1 MEELSLSK
9 GVVFTTTGGKSNIIL
24 APGPLHLFWTTGVYY
39 LWELSKNYEVI
50 LIVGENYR
58 QDFNFKNVI
67 ELAGITNVFYLR
79 DGLIKK
85 HIYYS
90 NDFKHI
96 VTTFKPICIL
106 HHDSVY
112 ISMMYLYYWGKKF
125 IPSSRMISYLTGMV
139 PTNLDVNN
147 DLIVTFNI
155 DQMANQYGIPK
166 WLAMFIFRVKGELM
180 LILDYYIMPILLV
193 HEYFSPPL
201 NVYSKRK
208 LKNYWND
215 KFHHYLLYG
224 GVEKKVLGECFGSE
238 DGFRTINHPLTTCGT
253 ELNKIVYGVK
263 ENDNILILPS
273 YGNVNHFQ
281 SAEKISNEDVV
292 NLLST
297 KWIEAINALKNKFPN
312 YCLFL
317 KLHPNQKQDVL
328 WKDIIGTI
336 KSEFPNINILLPD
349 ENAQKWILKSKVIV
363 SEVSSVLWWSSML
376 QSKISISFDIFGIP
390 FSDDMKYYT
399 GVYYFN
405 SLRDFYATDF
415 TKRSDDKLE
424 AKKATPTL
432 SHFLKEVLS
441 NE

>member
-1 MEELSLSK
+1 MEELSLTK
-9 GVVFTTTGGKSNIIL
+9 GVTSTMTGERGNIIL

-50 LIVGENYR
+50 LIIGENYR
-58 QDFNFKNVI
+58 QDSNFKKVI
-67 ELAGITNVFYLR
+67 ELVGITNVFYVR
-79 DGLIKK
+79 SGLIKK

-90 NDFKHI
+90 NNFKHI
-96 VTTFKPICIL
+96 VNKYKPICIL
-106 HHDSVY
+106 HHDPVY

-125 IPSSRMISYLTGMV
+125 NPSSRMISYLTGMV
-139 PTNLDVNN
+139 PMNLNKN
-147 DLIVTFNI
+147 HELIVTFII
-155 DQMANQYGIPK
+155 DQMVNQYGIPK
-166 WLAMFIFRVKGELM
+166 WLAMFIFRVKGKMM
-180 LILDYYIMPILLV
+180 LIIDYYIMPILLI
-193 HEYFSPPL
+193 HKYFSPPL

-215 KFHHYLLYG
+215 NFHHYLLYG
-224 GVEKKVLGECFGSE
+224 GVEKKVLGDYFGSK

-253 ELNKIVYGVK
+253 ELNRILYDVK
-263 ENDNILILPS
+263 ENDIILILPS

-281 SAEKISNEDVV
+281 KVKKISNEDVI

-297 KWIEAINALKNKFPN
+297 KWIGAINALNNKFPN
-312 YCLFL
+312 YYLFL

-328 WKDIIGTI
+328 WKDIIGNI

-376 QSKISISFDIFGIP
+376 KSKISISFDIFDIP
-390 FSDDMKYYT
+390 FSDDMKYYN

-405 SLRDFYATDF
+405 SLSDFYATDF
-415 TKRSDDKLE
+415 TKRSDNKLE
-424 AKKATPTL
+424 TKTATQTL
-432 SHFLKEVLS
+432 SHFLKEVL
-441 NE
+441 